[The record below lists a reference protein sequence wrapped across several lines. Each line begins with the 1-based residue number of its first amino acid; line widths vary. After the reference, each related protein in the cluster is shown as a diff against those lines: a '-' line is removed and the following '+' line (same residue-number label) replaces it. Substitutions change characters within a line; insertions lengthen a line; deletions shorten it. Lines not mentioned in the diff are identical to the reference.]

1 MRAVI
6 IDNYDSFTFNLY
18 QAWCQVNGVPPVVF
32 RHDQLALSELR
43 RLDFDCVIISPG
55 PGHPANNRDFGVCT
69 DVLEHLNVPTLGVC
83 LGSQGLGLAYG
94 ATIGHAPVV
103 MHGRLSSIAHNGDA
117 LFKGIPQGFRA
128 VRYHS
133 LVVQKP
139 LPQNL
144 IKIAWTADNILMGIR
159 HREKP
164 LWGVQFHPESICTD
178 YGMTIL
184 ENFRAISE
192 ESSRKRQDK
201 RQIEPTIGPTS
212 LLPSSRL
219 STPHPTNLRLRYRCL
234 EGDWDAETVFANM
247 YGSSANAFW
256 LDSNVHHTGVSRFS
270 FMGDDSGP
278 MSYTISHDVRLS
290 QVTVSDNRGHKA
302 VNADL
307 FEFIRQ
313 RLACQVQTDSEI
325 PFDFTGGLVGYL
337 GYEMKA
343 ACGSK
348 NQHHSI
354 HPDAAFILA
363 DRYIAFDHDTGKT
376 YLVAVTRN
384 SVDDSCDAWFD
395 NVEHTLQGLSP
406 MHPPDLTDDELSYE
420 LALSTEGYL
429 EDIDEC
435 LRMIKEGESYQL
447 CLTNKVH
454 CALSVDPFSYYRVL
468 RRLNPAPYA
477 AYLRFDDVVV
487 ASSSPERFLKID
499 RHRIVETRPIKGTLR
514 RGGPGEDDAR
524 LKDAL
529 RGSQKNRSENL
540 MIVDLM
546 RNDLGIVCKPGSVY
560 VPELMAVE
568 SYATVHQMVSTIRG
582 KLRDDVDLV
591 DCVRHAFPGG
601 SMTGAPKLRSMEI
614 LDGLETEARGVYSGA
629 LGFLGYNGTADLSM
643 VIRTAVID
651 DDKVTIGTGGGI
663 VALSDPDEEVEE
675 MLLKAEAL
683 LEALRRTPKKQHDQR
698 TQTE

>member
-1 MRAVI
+1 MRALI

-18 QAWCQVNGVPPVVF
+18 QAWCQVNGAPPEVL
-32 RHDQLALSELR
+32 RHDELTLSDLQ

-55 PGHPANNRDFGVCT
+55 PGHPAKDRDFGVCAE
-69 DVLEHLNVPTLGVC
+69 VLEHLNVPMLGVC
-83 LGSQGLGLAYG
+83 LGSQGLGLIYG
-94 ATIGHAPVV
+94 AAIGHAPVV
-103 MHGRLSSIAHNGDA
+103 MHGQLSPIAHNGDT
-117 LFKGIPQGFRA
+117 LFKRIPQGFRA

-133 LVVQKP
+133 LVVQEP
-139 LPQNL
+139 LPQCL
-144 IKIAWTADNILMGIR
+144 AKIAWTADNILMGIR

-178 YGMTIL
+178 YGLTIL
-184 ENFRAISE
+184 ENFRAISDE
-192 ESSRKRQDK
+192 LSRKRLAK
-201 RQIEPTIGPTS
+201 TPLPPTICLKS
-212 LLPSSRL
+212 LLPSHRP
-219 STPHPTNLRLRYRCL
+219 STPRPHNLLLRYRCV
-234 EGDWDAETVFANM
+234 EGDWDAETVFASI
-247 YGSSANAFW
+247 YGDSTNAFW
-256 LDSNVHHTGVSRFS
+256 LDSNVHHKGVSRFS

-278 MSYTISHDVRLS
+278 MSYTISHDIRLS
-290 QVTVSDNRGHKA
+290 QLTVSDDRGHKA
-302 VNADL
+302 VNAEF

-313 RLACQVQTDSEI
+313 RLAYQVKTDPEI

-348 NQHHSI
+348 NQHHSG
-354 HPDAAFILA
+354 HPDAAYILA
-363 DRYIAFDHDTGKT
+363 DRFIAFDHDTGKT
-376 YLVAVTRN
+376 YLVAVTR
-384 SVDDSCDAWFD
+384 SGVDDCCDAWFD
-395 NVEHTLQGLSP
+395 NTEQTLQRLTP
-406 MHPPDLTDDELSYE
+406 MQSPDLIEDELSYE
-420 LALSTEGYL
+420 LASSAEGYL

-435 LRMIKEGESYQL
+435 LRVIKEGESYQL
-447 CLTNKVH
+447 CLTNKIH
-454 CALSVDPFSYYRVL
+454 CALSVDPFTYYRVL

-477 AYLRFDDVVV
+477 AYLRFGDMAI

-499 RHRIVETRPIKGTLR
+499 RHRVVETKPIKGTLR

-546 RNDLGIVCKPGSVY
+546 RNDLGIVCKPGSIH

-614 LDGLETEARGVYSGA
+614 LDGLETEARGVYAGA
-629 LGFLGYNGTADLSM
+629 LGFLGFNGTADLSM

-651 DDKVTIGTGGGI
+651 DDKVTIGSGGGI

-683 LEALRRTPKKQHDQR
+683 LEALRRTPKKRHDQR
-698 TQTE
+698 TQRE

>member
-1 MRAVI
+1 MRTLI

-18 QAWCQVNGVPPVVF
+18 HAWCQVEEVPPEIF
-32 RHDQLALSELR
+32 RHDELTLSELQ

-55 PGHPANNRDFGVCT
+55 PGHPANDRDFGVCA
-69 DVLEHLNVPTLGVC
+69 DVLEHLNAPTLGVC

-94 ATIGHAPVV
+94 AAVRHAPVV
-103 MHGRLSSIAHNGDA
+103 MHGRLSPIAHNGDA

-133 LVVQKP
+133 LMIEQP
-139 LPQNL
+139 LPQCL
-144 IKIAWTADNILMGIR
+144 SKIAWTSDNILMGIR

-164 LWGVQFHPESICTD
+164 LWGVQFHPESICTN
-178 YGMTIL
+178 YGLTIL
-184 ENFRAISE
+184 ENFRVISDE
-192 ESSRKRQDK
+192 FSRKRKEKAQLP
-201 RQIEPTIGPTS
+201 PTIGLKS
-212 LLPSSRL
+212 ILPSSRL
-219 STPHPTNLRLRYRCL
+219 SAPRLNNLLLRHRCID
-234 EGDWDAETVFANM
+234 GDWDAEMVFAGI
-247 YGSSANAFW
+247 YGNSTNAFW
-256 LDSNVHHTGVSRFS
+256 LDSNVHHKGVSRFS
-270 FMGDDSGP
+270 FMGDDGGP
-278 MSYTISHDVRLS
+278 MSYTLSHDVRLN
-290 QVTVSDNRGHKA
+290 QVTVSDKWGQKA
-302 VNADL
+302 VNAEF
-307 FEFIRQ
+307 FEFVRN
-313 RLACQVQTDSEI
+313 RLSCHVQADPEL

-348 NQHHSI
+348 NQHHSV

-376 YLVAVTRN
+376 YLVALTR
-384 SVDDSCDAWFD
+384 SDVDDSCDIWFD
-395 NVEHTLQGLSP
+395 HIEKTLQRLSQIQSP
-406 MHPPDLTDDELSYE
+406 NLIEDELSYE
-420 LALSTEGYL
+420 FALSAEAYL
-429 EDIDEC
+429 EHIDEC
-435 LRMIKEGESYQL
+435 LRVIKEGESYQL

-454 CALSVDPFSYYRVL
+454 CALSVDSFTYYRVL

-477 AYLRFDDVVV
+477 AYLRFGDVAI
-487 ASSSPERFLKID
+487 ASSSPERFMKID
-499 RHRIVETRPIKGTLR
+499 RHRVVETKPIKGTLR

-529 RGSQKNRSENL
+529 HGSQKNRSENL

-546 RNDLGIVCKPGSVY
+546 RNDLGIVCKSGSIH

-582 KLRDDVDLV
+582 KLRDDVDLF

-629 LGFLGYNGTADLSM
+629 LGYLGYNGTADLSM

-683 LEALRRTPKKQHDQR
+683 LEALRRTPKKRHDQR